1 MDKTPA
7 LGIETKFVM
16 NSFPLGIGI
25 RKGEPKLR
33 VWVNE
38 WVAKNKEN
46 GKLAEIYK
54 RFHG

>member
-7 LGIETKFVM
+7 LGIETKFVV